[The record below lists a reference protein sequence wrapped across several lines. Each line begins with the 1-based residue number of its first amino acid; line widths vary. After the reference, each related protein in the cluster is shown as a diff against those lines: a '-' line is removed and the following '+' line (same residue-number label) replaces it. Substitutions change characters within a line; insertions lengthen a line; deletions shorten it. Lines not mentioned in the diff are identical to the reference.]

1 MDLKEYLPHQK
12 KNESVFYKPRES
24 FHAATHE
31 SDAEG
36 DMGIS
41 A

>member
-1 MDLKEYLPHQK
+1 MDFRGYLPHQK
-12 KNESVFYKPRES
+12 KNESVFYKPCEV

-41 A
+41 I